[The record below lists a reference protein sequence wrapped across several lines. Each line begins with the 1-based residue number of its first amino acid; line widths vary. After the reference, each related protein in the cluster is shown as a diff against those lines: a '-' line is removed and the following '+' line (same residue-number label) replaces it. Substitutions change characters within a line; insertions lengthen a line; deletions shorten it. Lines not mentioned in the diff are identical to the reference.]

1 MSGTGD
7 SIESVVGSWPIAANR
22 HRNLLTP
29 PLWFDANASPLDR
42 TFARLQV
49 SQFLG
54 IPLCPGEEIDKIC
67 RILSR

>member
-29 PLWFDANASPLDR
+29 LYGWTQTPATSSARSLPCKMPQFLHIPLD
-42 TFARLQV
+42 
-49 SQFLG
+49 
-54 IPLCPGEEIDKIC
+54 PGEEVDKIC